1 MNKEDAIMTR
11 FTLALSGLVFT
22 ALPAF
27 AHPGHVL
34 TQSGH
39 SHIAGY
45 AALAL
50 AAFGAAGLAAQTIMR
65 RVRARKA
72 KA

>member
-1 MNKEDAIMTR
+1 MIR
-11 FTLALSGLVFT
+11 FHLALSALALT
-22 ALPAF
+22 ALPAY

-50 AAFGAAGLAAQTIMR
+50 AAFGLAGLGARAIMR
-65 RVRARKA
+65 RVNTRKA

>member
-1 MNKEDAIMTR
+1 MTR
-11 FTLALSGLVFT
+11 ITLALSGLVFT

-34 TQSGH
+34 TQAGH
-39 SHIAGY
+39 SHIAAY

-50 AAFGAAGLAAQTIMR
+50 AAIGLAGLGAQAIIR
-65 RVRARKA
+65 RRRALKV
-72 KA
+72 

>member
-1 MNKEDAIMTR
+1 MTR
-11 FTLALSGLVFT
+11 LHLALSALALT

-34 TQSGH
+34 TQAGH

-50 AAFGAAGLAAQTIMR
+50 AAFGLAGLGARAIMR
-65 RVRARKA
+65 RARARRA

>member
-1 MNKEDAIMTR
+1 MTR
-11 FTLALSGLVFT
+11 FTLALSALALA

-34 TQSGH
+34 TQAGH
-39 SHIAGY
+39 SHISAY

-50 AAFGAAGLAAQTIMR
+50 TAFGLAGLGARAMR
-65 RVRARKA
+65 RRA
-72 KA
+72 KARRAKA